1 MPPRA
6 YSEGPRRHGPPSRA
20 APSGGYKYAG
30 GGEDVMDSEGMN
42 ATLDDV
48 ERLLTNTFQPSQQG
62 PVREQLARLEDAPFI
77 ADDAARI
84 KVAALL
90 VAEGRW
96 GDLVDAVE
104 LGLTDWRDLLVA
116 AFYADHPRDGA
127 GG

>member
-1 MPPRA
+1 
-6 YSEGPRRHGPPSRA
+6 
-20 APSGGYKYAG
+20 
-30 GGEDVMDSEGMN
+30 MDSEGMD

-48 ERLLTNTFQPSQQG
+48 ERLLATTFQPSQQG

-77 ADDAARI
+77 AGDAARI

-96 GDLVDAVE
+96 GGLVDAVE
-104 LGLTDWRDLLVA
+104 LGLTDWRDLLVS
-116 AFYADHPRDGA
+116 AFYADHPKDGA